1 MDFFFRLIVTFSNRI
16 ESRGRTDGERGVL
29 SEKILKDFFK
39 EGSAKEGESAGLLWG
54 EPEVWG
60 LIWPEMERGGKSAS
74 ENRGVGEESI
84 KGEEEGI
91 GHNGASRETPVL
103 LGAEGG
109 QKAVAEREDS

>member
-1 MDFFFRLIVTFSNRI
+1 M
-16 ESRGRTDGERGVL
+16 

-60 LIWPEMERGGKSAS
+60 LIWPEMVRGGKSTS
-74 ENRGVGEESI
+74 ENRGVGEETI

-91 GHNGASRETPVL
+91 GHNGAARETPELNGVEARAKSN
-103 LGAEGG
+103 G
-109 QKAVAEREDS
+109 